1 MSITIR
7 AECRCVRCEVNF
19 CDRPLACPFCGA
31 PVTSVPALIL
41 RPIGSFHA
49 VTALTDRA
57 QDFLDRD
64 AGVVRGGDGVR
75 LIPADRFSSVFA
87 ELLEGRFNVEFGKRI
102 PCAA

>member
-1 MSITIR
+1 MAIPIK

-31 PVTSVPALIL
+31 PVTSVPDLIL
-41 RPIGSFHA
+41 HPIGSFHA

-57 QDFLDRD
+57 QDFLDRH
-64 AGVVRGGDGVR
+64 AGVVRGGDGLR
-75 LIPADRFSSVFA
+75 LIPADRFVAVLSEF
-87 ELLEGRFNVEFGKRI
+87 LEERFNVEFGKRI